1 MLNPFFPCT
10 EESYIQPLSILHF
23 FANLVAEY
31 LVPVDFGAGNRKLP
45 AQGFECGVW
54 HCLIVFANCCL
65 ILIFCML
72 YDFNKLLGSLG
83 FIRNSYWIL
92 YIFMTNQLNIA
103 IFIIVNLC
111 EKVKKYKCLEHIE
124 TYCLE
129 HKSMPSATPNL
140 TNSEQTIN
148 MANGNL

>member
-31 LVPVDFGAGNRKLP
+31 LVPDDFGAGNRKLP

-54 HCLIVFANCCL
+54 HCLIVFTNCCL

-103 IFIIVNLC
+103 IFIIVNLNL
-111 EKVKKYKCLEHIE
+111 KYSNHLGCRWCDGELPFW
-124 TYCLE
+124 
-129 HKSMPSATPNL
+129 SPATIPMKTHTQPWN
-140 TNSEQTIN
+140 
-148 MANGNL
+148 